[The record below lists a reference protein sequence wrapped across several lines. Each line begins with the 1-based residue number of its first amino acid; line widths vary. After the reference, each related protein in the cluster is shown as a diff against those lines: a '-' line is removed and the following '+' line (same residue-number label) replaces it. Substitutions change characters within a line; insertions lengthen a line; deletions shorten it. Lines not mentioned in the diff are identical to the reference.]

1 MPSADELV
9 ARLERTWHGH
19 PWYGDSSDAILAGIT
34 PASAAHRLAGVTHS
48 ICEIVLHMTAWTEEL
63 AARVR
68 GGPKAEPA
76 RGDWPPPLH
85 DAEAAWPAAL
95 TALAAARADLV
106 AAIREQTEQAL
117 GLLVPAS
124 EFSRFDSAYG
134 LADHDAYHLGQV
146 AMIKKAVR
154 AAL

>member
-1 MPSADELV
+1 MPSPDSIV

-34 PASAAHRLAGVTHS
+34 PAVAAHRLAGVTHS

-76 RGDWPPPLH
+76 RGDWPAPLP
-85 DAEAAWPAAL
+85 DTGAAWSAAL
-95 TALAAARADLV
+95 TALATARADLV
-106 AAIREQTEQAL
+106 AALREQSEHAL
-117 GLLVPAS
+117 GLIVPGS

-154 AAL
+154 TAL